1 MANEKLTTRKIQA
14 DKTRKKIYAVSIS
27 FMEKKG
33 YNDTTIEEICK
44 KAGVSVGTFYNYFK
58 SKDDIFFDIYKMA
71 DEYFENTVIPKLN
84 ESNANALD
92 KIVIFFKY
100 YASYN
105 SKRGLE
111 NISQLYNTKNRFFT
125 IKKRFMQES
134 LNKIIKDGQEANQ
147 ITITT
152 APDEI
157 TDFLFIASRGVVYD
171 WCIHQGK
178 YDLEEKMEHYI
189 KNIVVIFAQ

>member
-1 MANEKLTTRKIQA
+1 
-14 DKTRKKIYAVSIS
+14 
-27 FMEKKG
+27 
-33 YNDTTIEEICK
+33 
-44 KAGVSVGTFYNYFK
+44 
-58 SKDDIFFDIYKMA
+58 
-71 DEYFENTVIPKLN
+71 
-84 ESNANALD
+84 
-92 KIVIFFKY
+92 
-100 YASYN
+100 
-105 SKRGLE
+105 
-111 NISQLYNTKNRFFT
+111 
-125 IKKRFMQES
+125 MQES